1 MKNLFLKTSLIAAF
15 ALSASAQAITINS
28 VAADWFPTQLT
39 NGTAATYINT
49 DGVVG
54 NEEIRWGGAATNAEQ
69 SGYRFDS
76 SSVPASADVD
86 TTFSLGEFTHFNF
99 PVYEPSLDNAQL
111 NIALNFTLAGGIT
124 LDKIFSFSFDHDETT
139 NSGVGN
145 CCNDLVTVSNLVTTD
160 VFVIGGVTHTLLL
173 KGFLQNGSVV
183 DSFSTVENLANQAT
197 LIGSFSEF
205 KPTTHGVP
213 EPTPLLLF
221 GLGLL
226 SLIGARRYKT
236 K

>member
-1 MKNLFLKTSLIAAF
+1 MKNLLLKTSLIAAF
-15 ALSASAQAITINS
+15 VLSASAQAITINS
-28 VAADWFPTQLT
+28 IAADWSPTLLT
-39 NGTAATYINT
+39 NGAAASYINT
-49 DGVVG
+49 DGIAG
-54 NEEIRWGGAATNAEQ
+54 NEEIRWGLPASSAGQ

-76 SSVPASADVD
+76 AAVPADVDVD

-99 PVYEPSLDNAQL
+99 PVYAPSLDNAQL

-145 CCNDLVTVSNLVTTD
+145 CCNDLVSVSNLVTTD

-173 KGFLQNGSVV
+173 KGFLQNGSTV
-183 DSFSTVENLANQAT
+183 DAFSTIENLANQAT

-213 EPTPLLLF
+213 EPAPLLLF
-221 GLGLL
+221 GLGLVGL
-226 SLIGARRYKT
+226 FGARRLKT